1 MDLKQIENVKKR
13 FQASDDDCEKLLE
26 LLNMLSNK
34 IRFRVLCLL
43 RQGEFCVTEIV
54 EIIQAGKISNV
65 SQQLRLLTMSDV
77 LTKRR
82 EKKKIYYTLKDKKIA
97 RLIEFL
103 EKTFLNG

>member
-1 MDLKQIENVKKR
+1 MDLNQIDDVKKR
-13 FQASDDDCEKLLE
+13 FQESDMDCEKLLE
-26 LLNMLSNK
+26 ILNMLSNK

-77 LTKRR
+77 LSKRR